1 MSTKT
6 CTKCGQEKPLDAFEE
21 RRRSCK
27 ECRVQERKARRK
39 SKGKTGLQELA
50 REIALE
56 GAVKAVLPSP
66 APTLAETKETPLAPL
81 KSPGNGT
88 EELKA
93 DFRKFLFVIWRHLGL
108 PDPTPAQYDIAHFI
122 TTGPDRICIQAFRG
136 IGKSFVT
143 AAYVAWELW
152 KDPQKKIMVVSATK
166 IRADDFS
173 TFLLRLIHEVP
184 LLRHLRP
191 REGQR
196 ASKIAFDVGPATAD
210 QSPSVKSVGITGQM
224 TGSRADIIISD
235 DVEVVGNSATAD
247 QREKLLNL
255 TKEYSAILKP
265 LPTSRIIYL
274 GTPQTEDS
282 IYNKLSEVFT
292 TRIWPARLPTSKE
305 EVGYAGR
312 LAPMILKMM
321 QEKPERA
328 PTDPVRFDDEDLKT
342 READYGKAGFALQF
356 MLSTQLTD
364 AEKYPLKVKDL
375 VIADVHPERAPLKIE
390 WLPDPDRRIKD
401 LNNVAMQGD
410 HFFWHAGHSKE
421 WQEYE
426 GSVMA
431 IDPSGRGKDETGYA
445 VVKMLNGFLYV
456 RRAGGLQGGYDEQ
469 TLIKL
474 SKIAREENVNLV
486 TVEANFGDGM
496 FTEIFKPVLRKYHEC
511 TVEEVKHSVQKERRI
526 IDTLEPVIGRHKL
539 VIDRGVIQDDWES
552 CQKYDMETRISKML
566 IYQLSRICYD
576 RGAIKHDDRLDALAM
591 AVAYWVERMAR
602 DADQGIRR
610 IHDDAMQRELE
621 DFMENAFGQRTSR
634 RPLGSRVLLGR

>member
-6 CTKCGQEKPLDAFEE
+6 CTKCGQEKPETAFEKG
-21 RRRSCK
+21 RNVCK
-27 ECRVQERKARRK
+27 ECRAAARKAKRK
-39 SKGKTGLQELA
+39 AKADSSIQEIA

-56 GAVKAVLPSP
+56 GAVRAVLPETGT
-66 APTLAETKETPLAPL
+66 TLSNKQESSLTPL
-81 KSPGNGT
+81 KSPNKGI
-88 EELKA
+88 EDLKG
-93 DFRKFLFVIWRHLGL
+93 DFRKFLFVIWRHLNL
-108 PDPTPAQYDIAHFI
+108 PDPTPVQYDIAHFI
-122 TTGPDRICIQAFRG
+122 ATGPDRICVQAFRG
-136 IGKSFVT
+136 VGKSFVT
-143 AAYVAWELW
+143 AAYVAWELLR
-152 KDPQKKIMVVSATK
+152 DPQKKIMVVSATK

-184 LLRHLRP
+184 ILRHLRP
-191 REGQR
+191 RDGQR

-224 TGSRADIIISD
+224 TGSRADIIVSD

-265 LPTSRIIYL
+265 LPTSRIVYL

-282 IYNKLSEVFT
+282 IYNKLSEVYT

-312 LAPMILKMM
+312 LAPMILKLM
-321 QEKPERA
+321 QEKPERSPA
-328 PTDPVRFDDEDLKT
+328 DPVRFDENDLET

-390 WLPDPDRRIKD
+390 WLPDPDRRVKD

-410 HFFWHAGHSKE
+410 HFFWHAGHSSE

-445 VVKMLNGFLYV
+445 IVKMLNGFLYV
-456 RRAGGLQGGYDEQ
+456 RKAGGLQGGYDES

-474 SKIAREENVNLV
+474 SKIAKDEDVNLV
-486 TVEANFGDGM
+486 IIEANFGDGM
-496 FTEIFKPVLRKYHEC
+496 FTEIFKPVLRNYHQC
-511 TVEEVKHSVQKERRI
+511 TVEEVRHSVQKERRI
-526 IDTLEPVIGRHKL
+526 IDTLEPVMGRHKL
-539 VIDRGVIQDDWES
+539 VIDREVVHNDWES
-552 CQKYDMETRISKML
+552 CQKYDMETRVSKML

-576 RGAIKHDDRLDALAM
+576 RGAIKFDDRLDALAI

-602 DADQGIRR
+602 DADQGIRQ
-610 IHDDAMQRELE
+610 IHDEALQRELE
-621 DFMENAFGQRTSR
+621 DFMDNAFGHTTGRKA
-634 RPLGSRVLLGR
+634 LGSRALIGR